1 MDRPARRP
9 VEPFAQ
15 PRPRLLACDID
26 GTLLDHLGV
35 LRPAVVR
42 GVVEIART
50 GVEVIIATGRSPWT
64 NVAEIAADLGLTGFQ
79 ITMQGALIADPATGG
94 ILRRRSL
101 SAVSYLHALRFAE
114 EHAVDPIVSLLDGH
128 RAGHGTE
135 RDARGNPAE
144 EGPTFKRIPD
154 LRVLADHDPLRVFLP
169 LDPGR
174 FAMVRDAA
182 LAWAGDRCSV
192 VWSDGA
198 GLEFLA
204 PGVHK
209 GSALTWYAAHLGIP
223 IAEVAA
229 VGDGSNDRELL
240 SMAGRSAAMGDATAD
255 IRACADIVVPP
266 ASESGILEAFAWF
279 FPDLADRLLDAPA
292 A

>member
-35 LRPAVVR
+35 LRPAVIR
-42 GVVEIART
+42 GVAEIAHT

-64 NVAEIAADLGLTGFQ
+64 NVAEIAAELGLSGFQ
-79 ITMQGALIADPATGG
+79 ITMQGALISDPATGG

-101 SAVSYLHALRFAE
+101 SAASYLHALRFAE

-128 RAGHGTE
+128 RAGHGTW
-135 RDARGNPAE
+135 RDAWGNPTE
-144 EGPTFKRIPD
+144 DGPTFQRIPD
-154 LRVLADHDPLRVFLP
+154 LRALAEHDPMRVFLP

-223 IAEVAA
+223 IAEVAS
-229 VGDGSNDRELL
+229 VGDGSNDHELL
-240 SMAGRSAAMGDATAD
+240 SMAGRSAAMGDASAQT
-255 IRACADIVVPP
+255 RACADIVVPP
-266 ASESGILEAFAWF
+266 ASETGILEAFAWF
-279 FPDLADRLLDAPA
+279 FPDLADRLLDASA